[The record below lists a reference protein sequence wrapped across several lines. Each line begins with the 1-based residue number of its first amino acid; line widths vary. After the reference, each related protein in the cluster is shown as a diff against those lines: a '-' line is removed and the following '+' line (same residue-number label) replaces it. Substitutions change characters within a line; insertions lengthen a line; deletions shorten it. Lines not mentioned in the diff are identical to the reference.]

1 MSPETTEMVAPKVFF
16 VHLRRPNR
24 ANPNERRDD
33 PFYEFGSF
41 GCTRCHSNN
50 LFNPRHAEELE
61 GSRLAFVQGGQ
72 LGSRL
77 VFLTP
82 PITVTKWKSCC
93 EARWKPAKP
102 FKYTEAP
109 ILAWNEGESDFSLIE
124 QFARDTECPTVES
137 GLSSR
142 LRSNV
147 QPLPPKLARQII
159 RVYERKRSNARRS
172 AIAETYNEALPY
184 DPPLI
189 DDNRKKTYESHV
201 RGLNRDNQPHCGST
215 FRLRSNRRK
224 KC

>member
-1 MSPETTEMVAPKVFF
+1 MDAPEVFF
-16 VHLRRPNR
+16 VHLRRPKR

-41 GCTRCHSNN
+41 GCTRCHSKN
-50 LFNPRHAEELE
+50 LFNPRNAKRLE
-61 GSRLAFVQGGQ
+61 RLNGARLAFVQGGK

-82 PITVTKWKSCC
+82 PITVTKLKNCC
-93 EARWKPAKP
+93 EAKWKPPEMP
-102 FKYTEAP
+102 FKYAEAP
-109 ILAWNEGESDFSLIE
+109 ILVWNEGDSDFPLIE

-142 LRSNV
+142 LRSKV
-147 QPLPPKLARQII
+147 QPLEPKLAQQII
-159 RVYERKRSNARRS
+159 RVYERKRSNSPRS
-172 AIAETYNEALPY
+172 AIAKTYNEALPY

-189 DDNRKKTYESHV
+189 DVNRKKTYESHI
-201 RGLNRDNQPHCGST
+201 RGLKRDLQSRCGSVL
-215 FRLRSNRRK
+215 RRRSNRQK